1 MRAMPS
7 SDTDAAQRRVEA
19 VRDLLLRRLA
29 PAMRDRMLVHL
40 EPIGMMAQVI
50 ERRLGQPAPELARIE
65 ADLGK
70 VHGFA
75 RDAVGVNLDV
85 VSWLAPEPEDASR
98 ISLASGVQECVALLR
113 GHFGVSGLGLRHL
126 PGDGAHEVA
135 RSALRTLLPA
145 VLFALADEPR
155 ASAILTVGAGA
166 PAVVTVRVEQDAAAR
181 MPMGPAPSRLL
192 HWDEVE
198 ALAQA
203 EGVGLRR
210 DGDTV
215 VLDFPA

>member
-1 MRAMPS
+1 MPS
-7 SDTDAAQRRVEA
+7 PDTDAAQRRVEA
-19 VRDLLLRRLA
+19 VRDVLLRRLA
-29 PAMRDRMLVHL
+29 PAMRERMLVHL

-50 ERRLGQPAPELARIE
+50 ERRLRQGAPEFARIE

-75 RDAVGVNLDV
+75 RDAVRVNLDV
-85 VSWLAPEPEDASR
+85 VSWLAPEPDDAAR
-98 ISLASGVQECVALLR
+98 ISLESGVQECVALLR
-113 GHFGVSGLGLRHL
+113 GHFGFGGFSLRRL

-135 RSALRTLLPA
+135 RTALRTLLPA

-155 ASAILTVGAGA
+155 ATALITVRAGA
-166 PAVVTVRVEQDAAAR
+166 PAVVTVRVEHDGAAR
-181 MPMGPAPSRLL
+181 TPPAQAPSPLL

-198 ALAQA
+198 ALARA

-215 VLDFPA
+215 VLEFPA